1 MPVHI
6 FGIRHHG
13 PGSARNVLNALQE
26 IRPDI
31 VLVEGPPEGEHLLE
45 WATHNDMRPPV
56 AMLAYVP
63 DDPQNAAFY
72 PFVEFSPEWQAI
84 RYALRQRIPV
94 RLMDMP
100 LTHQMAFPKEI
111 QDAET
116 PVADATAYPRRNPIS
131 YLAEAA
137 GYDDAEEWWELHFER
152 AAQPAAIFQTIGNA
166 MSALRETRPDD
177 DRMEQLRE
185 AFMRRAIRTAAEQMY
200 DTICVVCGAWHAPA
214 LADAEKY
221 RKQDDQLLKNLPKTK
236 VESTWIPWTN
246 DRMMFESG
254 YGAGIG
260 SAGWYEHNWQHP
272 DDDGTLWLTKAA
284 HAFRAAQ
291 KDVSSAHV
299 IESVRLAHALT
310 TLREIPKTGIYELN
324 EAIRTV
330 MCMGDAEPMQLI
342 REALIVGNRIGTV
355 PDGTPRS
362 PLQKDFEDQLH
373 SLRLKI
379 SESAQALSLDLRK
392 ENDLEKSR
400 LLHRLNL
407 LGVDWGHLTTA
418 RGKGTFKEE
427 WQLYWKPELMIAL
440 VEKASWGNTIEAAAN
455 KFVADLAQNTEVLA
469 KIVEALNRVLPA
481 ELPDGTAALI
491 RKMDALAAGASD
503 TTALLSA
510 LPPLADLDKYGNVR
524 KTDREMIANIFESIF
539 YRMLAGLPPGCCGID
554 DKQAAEIAEKILA
567 VHAAIR
573 LLDREHYNNDWVRT
587 LARLLH
593 ADQTAP
599 FLRGTCC
606 KLLYDAQNLDPEQT
620 ATEFSKALSPGN
632 PPAGSVQWLEGFL
645 RQSAMVLILDE
656 QIWGIVNRWMSELDD
671 DTFNDLLPLLRRTFS
686 AYTNTEKRKIAEKV
700 KAAPG
705 ASGQAPAFESVDPER
720 AQRVIP
726 VLEKLMAL
734 N

>member
-13 PGSARNVLNALQE
+13 PGSARNVLNALEE

-45 WATHNDMRPPV
+45 WAPHNDMRPPV

-100 LTHQMAFPKEI
+100 LAHQMAFSKEE
-111 QDAET
+111 QARET
-116 PVADATAYPRRNPIS
+116 PAADASAHPRRSPIS

-152 AAQPAAIFQTIGNA
+152 MAQPAAIFRTIGNA

-177 DRMEQLRE
+177 DRTEQLRE

-200 DTICVVCGAWHAPA
+200 DTICVICGAWHAPA
-214 LADAEKY
+214 LEDAEKY
-221 RKQDDQLLKNLPKTK
+221 RKQDEQLLKNLPKTK

-246 DRMMFESG
+246 DRMMSESG
-254 YGAGIG
+254 YGAGID
-260 SAGWYEHNWQHP
+260 SAGWYEHTWQHP
-272 DDDGTLWLTKAA
+272 DDDGTLWLTRAA

-310 TLREIPKTGIYELN
+310 ALREIPKTGLYELN

-362 PLQKDFEDQLH
+362 PLQKDFEDQLRT
-373 SLRLKI
+373 LRLKI
-379 SESAQALSLDLRK
+379 SESAQPLSLDLRK
-392 ENDLEKSR
+392 ESDLEKSR
-400 LLHRLNL
+400 LLHRLRL
-407 LGVDWGHLTTA
+407 LGVDWGHLTVA

-455 KFVADLAQNTEVLA
+455 KFVSDLARNTEVLA
-469 KIVEALNRVLPA
+469 QIVEALNKVLPA

-491 RKMDALAAGASD
+491 RKMDSLAAGASD
-503 TTALLSA
+503 TTALLAA

-524 KTDREMIANIFESIF
+524 KTDREMIASIFESIF

-554 DKQAAEIAEKILA
+554 EQQAAGIAQKILA
-567 VHAAIR
+567 VHTAIR
-573 LLDREHYNNDWVRT
+573 LLDRDNYSKDWAGA
-587 LARLLH
+587 LARLLY

-599 FLRGTCC
+599 FIRGTCC
-606 KLLYDAQNLDPEQT
+606 KLLYDTQNLDPEQT
-620 ATEFSKALSPGN
+620 AAEFSKALSRGN
-632 PPAGSVQWLEGFL
+632 PPSDSVQWLEGFL
-645 RQSAMVLILDE
+645 RHSATVLILDE
-656 QIWGIVNRWMSELDD
+656 QIWGLVNRWMSELGD

-686 AYTNTEKRKIAEKV
+686 AYSNTEKRKIAEKV
-700 KAAPG
+700 NASPG
-705 ASGQAPAFESVDPER
+705 ASGSSATLESVDPER
-720 AQRVIP
+720 ARRVIP
-726 VLEKLMAL
+726 VLEKLMAI